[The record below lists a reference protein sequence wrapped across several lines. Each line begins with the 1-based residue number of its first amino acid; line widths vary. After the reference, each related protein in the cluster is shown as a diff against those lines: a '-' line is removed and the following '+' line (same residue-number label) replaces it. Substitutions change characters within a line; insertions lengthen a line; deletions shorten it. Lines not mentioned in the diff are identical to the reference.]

1 MKKLLPLMLLFVII
15 RPAHGQNLN
24 EWLRQNRTQKRYLE
38 TQIAE
43 LKIYLELTKKG
54 YQIAKEGLATI
65 HSIKN
70 GEFKLHKNFFDSLL
84 IISPLVSGNPRAKD
98 ITALHGQINEICNK
112 GPTLLARSQQLSG
125 PELSYIQKVYG
136 KVYDDCQGILTALL
150 TLIRNGN
157 LKMNDAQRLARLEVL
172 YGQML
177 SNFRFVSSFQ
187 AQSAVLTLQRST
199 ETNQIQNS
207 RALHGIDEDQ

>member
-1 MKKLLPLMLLFVII
+1 MLLLVVI
-15 RPAHGQNLN
+15 RPGAAQNLN
-24 EWLRQNRTQKRYLE
+24 EWLRQNRTQKKYLE

-70 GEFKLHKNFFDSLL
+70 GEFKLHKNFFDTLL
-84 IISPLVSGNPRAKD
+84 IVNPVVSGSPRLKD

-112 GPTLLARSQQLSG
+112 GPTLLASSGQLSN
-125 PELSYIQKVYG
+125 PELSYIRKVYG
-136 KVYDDCQGILTALL
+136 KVYDDCQGILNALL
-150 TLIRNGN
+150 TLIRDGN
-157 LKMNDAQRLARLEVL
+157 LKMNDAQRLERLEVL
-172 YGQML
+172 YGQIL

-187 AQSAVLTLQRST
+187 SQSVMLIKQRVT
-199 ETNQIQNS
+199 ETNQTQTS
-207 RALHGIDEDQ
+207 RGLHGLNEDQ

>member
-1 MKKLLPLMLLFVII
+1 MLLLLVIG
-15 RPAHGQNLN
+15 PCTAQNLN
-24 EWLRQNRTQKRYLE
+24 EWLRQNSTQKKYLE

-54 YQIAKEGLATI
+54 YKVAKEGLATI

-70 GEFKLHKNFFDSLL
+70 GEFKLHKNFFDTLL
-84 IISPLVSGNPRAKD
+84 IVSPVVSGSPRAKD
-98 ITALHGQINEICNK
+98 ITDLHGQINEICNK
-112 GPTLLARSQQLSG
+112 GPTLLSQSGQLTSR
-125 PELSYIQKVYG
+125 ELSYVSSVYRMI
-136 KVYDDCQGILTALL
+136 YDDCQGILYALL

-157 LKMNDAQRLARLEVL
+157 LKMNDAQRLERLEVL

-187 AQSAVLTLQRST
+187 TQATMLTKQRAA
-199 ETNQIQNS
+199 ETNQIQTS
-207 RALHGIDEDQ
+207 RELHGID

>member
-1 MKKLLPLMLLFVII
+1 MKKLLPLLLLLFVI
-15 RPAHGQNLN
+15 RPARSQNLN
-24 EWLRQNRTQKRYLE
+24 EWLRQNRTQKKYLQ

-65 HSIKN
+65 HNIKN
-70 GEFKLHKNFFDSLL
+70 GEFKLHKNFFDTLL
-84 IISPLVSGNPRAKD
+84 IVNPVIAGNPRLKD

-112 GPTLLARSQQLSG
+112 GPTLLATSGQLSAQ
-125 PELSYIQKVYG
+125 ELSYVSKVYG

-150 TLIRNGN
+150 TLIRDGN

-172 YGQML
+172 YNQML
-177 SNFRFVSSFQ
+177 SNYRFASSFQ
-187 AQSAVLTLQRST
+187 SQTAVLLKQRASDT
-199 ETNQIQNS
+199 DQIQTS
-207 RALHGIDEDQ
+207 RALHGIN

>member
-1 MKKLLPLMLLFVII
+1 MLLILVI
-15 RPAHGQNLN
+15 RPAQSQNLN
-24 EWLRQNRTQKRYLE
+24 EWLRQNRTQKKYLE

-70 GEFKLHKNFFDSLL
+70 GEYKLHKNFFDTLQ
-84 IISPLVSGNPRAKD
+84 IVNPVVSGSPRLKD
-98 ITALHGQINEICNK
+98 ITDLHGQVNEICNK
-112 GPTLLARSQQLSG
+112 GPTLLARSGQLTTQ
-125 PELSYIQKVYG
+125 ELSYIRKVYG
-136 KVYDDCQGILTALL
+136 KVYDDCQGILNALL
-150 TLIRNGN
+150 TLIRDGN
-157 LKMNDAQRLARLEVL
+157 LKMNDAQRLERLEVL

-187 AQSAVLTLQRST
+187 SQSVMLIKQRVT
-199 ETNQIQNS
+199 ETNQTQTS
-207 RALHGIDEDQ
+207 RGLHGLNEDQ

>member
-1 MKKLLPLMLLFVII
+1 MLLILVI
-15 RPAHGQNLN
+15 RPAQSQNLN
-24 EWLRQNRTQKRYLE
+24 EWLRQNRTQKKYLE

-70 GEFKLHKNFFDSLL
+70 GEFKLHKNFFDTLL
-84 IISPLVSGNPRAKD
+84 IVNPVVSGSPRLKD
-98 ITALHGQINEICNK
+98 ITDLHGQINEICNK
-112 GPTLLARSQQLSG
+112 GPSLLARSGQLTIQ
-125 PELSYIQKVYG
+125 ELSYIRKVYG
-136 KVYDDCQGILTALL
+136 KVYDDCQGILNALL
-150 TLIRNGN
+150 TLVRDGN
-157 LKMNDAQRLARLEVL
+157 LKMNDAQRLERLEVL

-187 AQSAVLTLQRST
+187 SQSVMLIKQRVT
-199 ETNQIQNS
+199 ETNQTQTS
-207 RALHGIDEDQ
+207 RGLHGLNEDQ